1 MTTKIIIN
9 NAKDLI
15 RLNDIYTLKT
25 NCKDILNSSRDYQL
39 SVPYI
44 YQQLFLYA
52 CNKGTQELIIWF
64 IKLYYEIF
72 SVVEQTALRQMFI
85 YAKYTVKKNKRINI
99 KWYTNNVLSLMKNLS
114 N

>member
-15 RLNDIYTLKT
+15 RLNDIYSLKT
-25 NCKDILNSSRDYQL
+25 SYKDILSTGNDYQL
-39 SVPYI
+39 SIPYI

-72 SVVEQTALRQMFI
+72 SVVEQTALRQLFI
-85 YAKYTVKKNKRINI
+85 YGKYRTKKNKMINT
-99 KWYTNNVLSLMKNLS
+99 KWYNSEILPLMKVS
-114 N
+114 